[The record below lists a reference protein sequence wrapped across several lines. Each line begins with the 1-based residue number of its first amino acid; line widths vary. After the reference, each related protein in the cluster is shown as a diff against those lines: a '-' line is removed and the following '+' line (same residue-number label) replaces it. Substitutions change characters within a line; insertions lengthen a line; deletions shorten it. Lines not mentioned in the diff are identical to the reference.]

1 MYTYTQSV
9 SSALMALVNSVKI
22 DETQKARIANIS
34 SLNPTFSQ
42 NVIQFSS
49 NHEVIKMIKKC
60 STAYVASHED
70 QSVHAL
76 NRILRYS
83 VHRITN

>member
-1 MYTYTQSV
+1 
-9 SSALMALVNSVKI
+9 MALVNSVKI
-22 DETQKARIANIS
+22 DETQKARIASIS

-42 NVIQFSS
+42 NVIQFFS
-49 NHEVIKMIKKC
+49 NHEVIKMIKKKC